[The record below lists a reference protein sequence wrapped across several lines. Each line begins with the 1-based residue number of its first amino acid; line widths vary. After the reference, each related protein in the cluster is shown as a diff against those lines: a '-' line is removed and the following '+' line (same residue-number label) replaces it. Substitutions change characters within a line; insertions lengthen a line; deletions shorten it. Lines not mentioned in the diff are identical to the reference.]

1 MKKIVVCPSSF
12 KGFLSPF
19 SAAEVMA
26 QTALK
31 IFPNA
36 TVISLPLPD
45 GGEGTL
51 QAFLNAGYSK
61 RALTVRGPEG
71 TPITVAYGLRAD
83 HAFIESAECL
93 ALSLVIHHDPRHT
106 TSYGIGEMILDA
118 ISCGAKD
125 ITISLGGTCSNDG
138 GTGMALALG
147 AQFMS
152 HHRLFSEMHG
162 SLLEKIDIINETAL
176 KEKIHGII
184 FHAIADVNNPLTG
197 PNGASLVY
205 GPQKG
210 ASEEEANEL
219 DLGMRH
225 YANLLAHQI
234 GRDDSLTPGTGAA
247 GGLGFA
253 CLHFLNADISSGC
266 EKIMAIN
273 HFDEQ
278 IQGADLLVT
287 GEGKL
292 DRQSLM
298 GKSLSHILLHK
309 KSLPLWVIAG
319 SVELSDEEQKKA
331 GIALAYSL
339 KPVEE
344 TPLNPERVKA
354 ALFRVTYDALMRKA
368 QEDAEKNREM
378 KRKTKIV

>member
-1 MKKIVVCPSSF
+1 
-12 KGFLSPF
+12 
-19 SAAEVMA
+19 
-26 QTALK
+26 
-31 IFPNA
+31 
-36 TVISLPLPD
+36 
-45 GGEGTL
+45 
-51 QAFLNAGYSK
+51 
-61 RALTVRGPEG
+61 
-71 TPITVAYGLRAD
+71 
-83 HAFIESAECL
+83 
-93 ALSLVIHHDPRHT
+93 
-106 TSYGIGEMILDA
+106 
-118 ISCGAKD
+118 
-125 ITISLGGTCSNDG
+125 
-138 GTGMALALG
+138 
-147 AQFMS
+147 
-152 HHRLFSEMHG
+152 
-162 SLLEKIDIINETAL
+162 L
-176 KEKIHGII
+176 KEKIHGIV
-184 FHAIADVNNPLTG
+184 FHAIADVDNPLTG

-219 DLGMRH
+219 DLGMQH

-234 GRDDSLTPGTGAA
+234 GRDDSLTPGAGAA

-253 CLHFLNADISSGC
+253 CLRFLNADISSGC

-278 IQGADLLVT
+278 IKGADLLIT

-292 DRQSLM
+292 DGQSLM

-309 KSLPLWVIAG
+309 KGLPLWVIAG
-319 SVELSDEEQKKA
+319 SVELSEEEQTKA

-368 QEDAEKNREM
+368 QKDAEKNREM